1 MLTHSSSYQAPN
13 HRRDSIL
20 IVSDILSCAARGA
33 GKCEIMYKVG
43 LSSAQLNKYLIL
55 LLKSELLVAS
65 NGDKKSV
72 YKTSDKGKSFLEAFE
87 TLTKL
92 LD

>member
-1 MLTHSSSYQAPN
+1 
-13 HRRDSIL
+13 
-20 IVSDILSCAARGA
+20 
-33 GKCEIMYKVG
+33 MYKVG